1 MNKRIEKSLFDD
13 DIKLQS
19 HIYDVYTDLHKI
31 YSKYRTPE
39 LKDSEFSKEDYA
51 LIQSL
56 QERAQSIINSS
67 PNPKE
72 FNKRGHAL
80 PFDMCWRKGP
90 DKVHTKQN
98 LIDIAG
104 IVAELNKIY
113 DHLEFIWSFHR
124 SYQYEDLSFAEV
136 EYLKIMDY
144 FEIIYNYIT
153 QGHDIF
159 KVDWEGIY
167 LDIPSDLKWK
177 IPAKFRQVV
186 DKISLN

>member
-1 MNKRIEKSLFDD
+1 MNKRIGKSLFDD
-13 DIKLQS
+13 DIKLHS

-39 LKDSEFSKEDYA
+39 LKDSQFSKEDYA

-98 LIDIAG
+98 LIDING
-104 IVAELNKIY
+104 IVAELNLLY
-113 DHLEFIWSFHR
+113 VHLA
-124 SYQYEDLSFAEV
+124 LSCIF
-136 EYLKIMDY
+136 YLK
-144 FEIIYNYIT
+144 T
-153 QGHDIF
+153 
-159 KVDWEGIY
+159 
-167 LDIPSDLKWK
+167 K
-177 IPAKFRQVV
+177 INM
-186 DKISLN
+186 IL